1 MELLKTIY
9 RITSNLF
16 IDPLLIIR
24 KIKGLIPFLRNLSQ
38 YKKIYK
44 SDEDNFILKIKNIYP
59 ILGDRFEKAG
69 IIDGH
74 YFLQDLWAAKK
85 IFEKRITFHVD
96 VGSRIDGFIAHILPF
111 CKVEYVDIRDFTA
124 KIKNFDF
131 KKGSILDLPYTENS
145 INSISCLHVLEHIG
159 LGRYGD
165 NVIPDGY
172 KKGASEL
179 TRVLSKGGF
188 LFFSTPV
195 GLQQLYFNAHR
206 VFDPQTIIDLFKELK
221 LEEFNLIDDKAMT
234 IKYNASFKETRE
246 CKYGCGLFIFT
257 KC

>member
-9 RITSNLF
+9 RIISNLF
-16 IDPLLIIR
+16 IDPLLVMR
-24 KIKGLIPFLRNLSQ
+24 KFKGLIPFLRNLNQ

-44 SDEDNFILKIKNIYP
+44 SNGSNFALKIKNIYP
-59 ILGDRFEKAG
+59 ILSDRYEGAG
-69 IIDGH
+69 NIDGH
-74 YFLQDLWAAKK
+74 YFLQDLWAAKL
-85 IFEKRITFHVD
+85 IFDKRIPFHVD

-111 CKVEYVDIRDFTA
+111 CKVEYIDIRDIT
-124 KIKNFDF
+124 IEIDNFNF

-165 NVIPDGY
+165 NVFPNGY

-179 TRVLSKGGF
+179 TRVLSKDGF

-195 GLQQLYFNAHR
+195 GIQQLYFNAHR
-206 VFDPQTIIDLFKELK
+206 VFDPQTIIEIFKDLK
-221 LEEFNLIDDKAMT
+221 LEKFDLITDKVAK
-234 IKYNASFKETRE
+234 IKYKASFNEARD
-246 CKYGCGLFIFT
+246 CKYGLGLFVFR
-257 KC
+257 KL